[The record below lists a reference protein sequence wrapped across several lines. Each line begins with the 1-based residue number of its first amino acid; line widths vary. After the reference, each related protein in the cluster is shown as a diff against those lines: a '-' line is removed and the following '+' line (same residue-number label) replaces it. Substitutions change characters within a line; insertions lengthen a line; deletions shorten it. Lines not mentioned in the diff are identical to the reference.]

1 MEDRRL
7 LYFFALSI
15 AILLGWQLLVP
26 APPPEVPPSRPIATA
41 AAPGVSP
48 SPVGTAAPAGET
60 VSPGA
65 VAEATPAP
73 RTPRADTAERR
84 VVLEDA
90 TTRAELTNRG
100 AQLRS
105 FILKDHH
112 DEEGRP
118 LELVRSREEG
128 PWPLGLVGPG
138 FTASPLDQ
146 ALFTVSEERDAD
158 GHPALRFEYAGPEGA
173 ATKVVRLL
181 GDGLLGLEVEASP
194 AGWGLL
200 LGPGIRNPKPEELG
214 ERSRP
219 RQAVYRLSG
228 EVETVVSAKVEALE
242 RLSPVGLSW
251 AGLEDNYFLT
261 VVAPESRLAEVV
273 LQPLAV
279 TGGAEGQAYR
289 HTAFEDE
296 DALTE
301 AVAKLPREQAV
312 VIRPEGERLVATAYF
327 GAKEYER
334 LAELGWG
341 LEETLKWGM
350 FGFLARPLLWG
361 LLWLHDNVVANYG
374 WAIALLTLAIRLLL
388 FPLTWTS
395 QKSMMRMQVLQPRIQ
410 AIRQKYRGKL
420 RDKKGRMDLEA
431 QRKMNEEMQEL
442 FRSEGAN
449 PYGGCLPILAQIP
462 VFFALFSMLQSAV
475 ELRQAPWLGW
485 IHDLSVPDPYFVL
498 PVLMGATQIYQQKLT
513 PMSGDPMQRRIM
525 QLFPWMFTIFSL
537 SFPAGLVL
545 YWTVNNVVTIGQT
558 MAFLELK
565 KRDGAKKD
573 DPKKGGG
580 KRERGA
586 RAERAEK
593 GDG

>member
-7 LYFFALSI
+7 LYFFVISI
-15 AILLGWQLLVP
+15 AILLGWQFLVP
-26 APPPEVPPSRPIATA
+26 APPPELPPSRPAT
-41 AAPGVSP
+41 
-48 SPVGTAAPAGET
+48 TAAPATTTAPSATAG
-60 VSPGA
+60 PGA
-65 VAEATPAP
+65 GAPAGEVAPGPPPAQ
-73 RTPRADTAERR
+73 RAPRADTAERL

-90 TTRAELTNRG
+90 STRAELTNRG

-105 FILKDHH
+105 FVLKEHR

-118 LELVRSREEG
+118 LELVRSRREG
-128 PWPLGLVGPG
+128 PWPLGLVGPD
-138 FTASPLDQ
+138 FAPSPLDQ
-146 ALFTVSEERDAD
+146 ALFTVTEERDAE
-158 GHPALRFEYAGPEGA
+158 GRPALRFEYAGPHGA

-181 GDGLLGLEVEASP
+181 GDGLLELEVEASP
-194 AGWGLL
+194 AGWGLV
-200 LGPGIRNPKPEELG
+200 LGPGIRNPTLEELG

-219 RQAVYRLSG
+219 RQAVYRLAG
-228 EVETVVSAKVEALE
+228 EVETAVSAKAEKREVLP
-242 RLSPVGLSW
+242 PVGLTW

-261 VVAPESRLAEVV
+261 VVVPETRLAEVV

-279 TGGAEGQAYR
+279 EGGAENQPYQHVPFA
-289 HTAFEDE
+289 DE
-296 DALTE
+296 DALPE
-301 AVAKLPREQAV
+301 AVAELPRELAV
-312 VIRPEGERLVATAYF
+312 VLRPEGERLVGTAYF

-334 LAELGWG
+334 LAALPWG

-395 QKSMMRMQVLQPRIQ
+395 QRSMMRMQVLQPRIQ

-431 QRKMNEEMQEL
+431 QRKMNEEMQDL
-442 FRSEGAN
+442 FKSEGAN

-475 ELRQAPWLGW
+475 ELRQAPWVAW

-558 MAFLELK
+558 MAFLKLK
-565 KRDGAKKD
+565 KSDDAKKS
-573 DPKKGGG
+573 PG
-580 KRERGA
+580 KRERKG
-586 RAERAEK
+586 RAERVEK
-593 GDG
+593 GGG